1 MTFIKNN
8 QLNTKFFKEC
18 CDAVEKFYSHGLPL
32 LMNIM
37 KLSIPQSEQMFPKVY
52 ERIFESFVSDISNNF
67 QYGLMRNFSFLS
79 KLSNGWWV

>member
-18 CDAVEKFYSHGLPL
+18 CDAVEKFYSQGLPL

-52 ERIFESFVSDISNNF
+52 ESVFESFVSVISNNF
-67 QYGLMRNFSFLS
+67 EYGLMRNFSSLS
-79 KLSNGWWV
+79 KFPNDW